1 MNRKAQNADY
11 YHSVM
16 KLPSHSPFNLNPT
29 FRVNMQNYILHFL
42 GTKTIK
48 TGAEMAIAGTTA
60 CLPPTQ
66 AHLGNTSIS
75 HTQQ

>member
-1 MNRKAQNADY
+1 MNRKARNADY
-11 YHSVM
+11 YHLVM
-16 KLPSHSPFNLNPT
+16 KLPSRGPFNLKPS
-29 FRVNMQNYILHFL
+29 FRVNMQIYILDFL

-66 AHLGNTSIS
+66 AHLSNTSIS
-75 HTQQ
+75 YTQQ